1 MTTDEVQTYKL
12 VAYSVRVGFDFKQ
25 MPSQLD
31 VNDTRIHRPEGCI
44 IYEIGY
50 TKKVF
55 VFPFATIV
63 FFNVP
68 EDQHKE

>member
-1 MTTDEVQTYKL
+1 
-12 VAYSVRVGFDFKQ
+12 